1 MKEGHVFRSFTDTG
15 NIYSH
20 QVLQNKTLEN
30 FLSHLKTSL
39 DYEQAAIYIYDNI
52 QKDTNIE
59 LIRDAINFILH
70 ARFNIIDPEQYIEF
84 KDLLF
89 TYSDVIQ
96 VVQLTRVYKRHKEYH
111 YLFVCSYFDGE
122 ELNIIIPVQ
131 LNYYSLLRVPL
142 VNIPFSHLGN
152 YHVRPKPTYED
163 CNHFIEFKQRKV
175 NAKQTIFLFQS
186 VCEINMEVSEFS
198 PILRNRLKTKYDS
211 ISYDR
216 KAQVIL
222 ILCPDDAEFQLDY
235 FLDLSLIIGQRVI
248 KNNVIT
254 HNSQLDLEKIIDKFI
269 FPLNESYELISEWN
283 LDPELT
289 EEFMSKDYESFW
301 QLKEMVQI

>member
-20 QVLQNKTLEN
+20 KLLQNKTLEN

-39 DYEQAAIYIYDNI
+39 DYEQAAIYVYDNLT
-52 QKDTNIE
+52 KDADIE
-59 LIRDAINFILH
+59 LIRSAINFILH
-70 ARFNIIDPEQYIEF
+70 ARFNIIDPEQYEQF
-84 KDLLF
+84 KTLLF

-96 VVQLTRVYKRHKEYH
+96 VVQLTRIYKRHKEHH

-122 ELNIIIPVQ
+122 DLNIIIPAQ

-142 VNIPFSHLGN
+142 VNIPFSNLGS
-152 YHVRPKPTYED
+152 YHVRPKPIYED
-163 CNHFIEFKQRKV
+163 CNHFIEFKECKV
-175 NAKQTIFLFQS
+175 NAKQTVFFFQS
-186 VCEINMEVSEFS
+186 VCEINMEVSDFS
-198 PILRNRLKTKYDS
+198 PILTNRLKTKYDS

-216 KAQVIL
+216 KAQVVVTL
-222 ILCPDDAEFQLDY
+222 YPNDPEFQFDY
-235 FLDLSLIIGQRVI
+235 FLDLTLMIGKRI
-248 KNNVIT
+248 LKNNVIIHSIDT
-254 HNSQLDLEKIIDKFI
+254 NLEKIIDKFI
-269 FPLNESYELISEWN
+269 FPLNESYTLISEWN